1 MASIINISIVV
12 VIVSIYFDLIEDRTY
27 LTTYEVETL
36 FIQSL
41 QVGKQEAKSIGL
53 ASDRNGMLT
62 LNYSIPDV
70 A

>member
-1 MASIINISIVV
+1 M
-12 VIVSIYFDLIEDRTY
+12 SIYFDLIEDRTY